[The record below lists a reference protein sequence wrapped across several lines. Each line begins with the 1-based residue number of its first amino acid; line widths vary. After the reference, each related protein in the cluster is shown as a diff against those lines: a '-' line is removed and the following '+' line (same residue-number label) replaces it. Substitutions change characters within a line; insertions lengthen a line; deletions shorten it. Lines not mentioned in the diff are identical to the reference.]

1 MGFAN
6 TEQFLIADNI
16 KEHSTFFTPHFC
28 LLKYHYYSSIHRS
41 GKNLK
46 CELLLRVFSGRNSWI
61 ILNLFLLKYI
71 DYGSF
76 VSQPVTH
83 FQILWL
89 FFSRISQYI
98 FFIHIIE
105 IQNVYML
112 SCVFLFKYFSFYFN
126 FFCVFHIEYIF
137 FLISLM
143 HFYANVFS
151 IGSIAYF
158 FFCTIY

>member
-6 TEQFLIADNI
+6 TEHFVIADNI
-16 KEHSTFFTPHFC
+16 KEHWTFFTPHFC
-28 LLKYHYYSSIHRS
+28 LLKYHYYSSMHRS

-46 CELLLRVFSGRNSWI
+46 CELLLQVFSVRNSWI

-98 FFIHIIE
+98 FFIHRDTKCINILN
-105 IQNVYML
+105 IFHFIL
-112 SCVFLFKYFSFYFN
+112 IFSVFFSFN
-126 FFCVFHIEYIF
+126 IF
-137 FLISLM
+137 FYLISLFCSNLM
-143 HFYANVFS
+143 HFYANV
-151 IGSIAYF
+151 
-158 FFCTIY
+158 